1 MQVLVNLSFM
11 ILPSIL
17 KKLIL
22 KLIGHK
28 ISWSSFIGF
37 SYVNI
42 FGDIVLGNY
51 TRISSFNYLNTHV
64 LHLSKGSKL
73 GSFNWIAGKSMRNGL
88 IMGKCSSI
96 RRFHYLDTTGGISL
110 GANSIIAG
118 RSTVMF
124 THGLSPVNLDLVRGI
139 EIGDWVYVGARSN
152 FLPGVNVAD
161 GIFIGMG
168 STVVGSL
175 ESEYSVY
182 ASNKAKCI
190 KTFSHK
196 DVYYKRPYISHKHL
210 NGVKL

>member
-1 MQVLVNLSFM
+1 MQVLANLSFM
-11 ILPSIL
+11 FLPSIL
-17 KKLIL
+17 KKLLL
-22 KLIGHK
+22 KLIGYRV
-28 ISWSSFIGF
+28 SWSSFIGF
-37 SYVNI
+37 SYLNI
-42 FGDIVLGNY
+42 FGDIVLGDY

-64 LHLSKGSKL
+64 LHLNKGSKL
-73 GSFNWIAGKSMRNGL
+73 GSFNWIAGKSLKNGL

-124 THGLSPVNLDLVRGI
+124 THGLSPVNLDLVSSI
-139 EIGDWVYVGARSN
+139 KIGDWVYVGARSN

-182 ASNKAKCI
+182 ASDKAKYL
-190 KTFSHK
+190 KTFNFK
-196 DVYYKRPYISHKHL
+196 DVYYNRPFIRHKHL
-210 NGVKL
+210 KGVKL